1 MNGQLTKGRA
11 AAPSNRRKP
20 TIKPTAAAEVEEP
33 KAEEAAP
40 TQDEEEADT
49 EKDPSEFSTPEK
61 KANIAHKVGAINRNV
76 GKMFASMTE
85 EALAALE
92 SGADSQSVS
101 TILIHLDKY
110 KEN

>member
-1 MNGQLTKGRA
+1 
-11 AAPSNRRKP
+11 
-20 TIKPTAAAEVEEP
+20 
-33 KAEEAAP
+33 
-40 TQDEEEADT
+40 
-49 EKDPSEFSTPEK
+49 
-61 KANIAHKVGAINRNV
+61 V